1 MGEDEGFGIEGS
13 EETVEGLAW
22 DVGLVQ
28 RAVGPCHCFGGSEGF
43 CSLCSVFLCILL
55 RKSFDEVLGFLL
67 VGCFYLDWSQ

>member
-1 MGEDEGFGIEGS
+1 MGEDERFGIEGS
-13 EETVEGLAW
+13 EETVEGLGW

-43 CSLCSVFLCILL
+43 CLLCFVFLYLL

-67 VGCFYLDWSQ
+67 VGSFYLDWFQ